1 MSEVDL
7 KTNESELISA
17 RDQVLNDLEAE
28 TSALFAYEDAG
39 QSNTLKVEMVENMGI
54 SDLLLEFNS
63 GRYQY
68 GLSGVKSEGKGLKQ
82 VLIIWQGEGTPILR
96 KSACAHHAK
105 DVTTFMKVQFTYNAR
120 SEDELDID
128 DIISGLDQS
137 SKY

>member
-63 GRYQY
+63 GRYLQGDHLERRESMGLLCNLKMHFRSCLRALIDHKY
-68 GLSGVKSEGKGLKQ
+68 G
-82 VLIIWQGEGTPILR
+82 
-96 KSACAHHAK
+96 
-105 DVTTFMKVQFTYNAR
+105 TFYH
-120 SEDELDID
+120 LH
-128 DIISGLDQS
+128 QS
-137 SKY
+137 S

>member
-63 GRYQY
+63 GRYLQDDHLERRESRGHFIIY
-68 GLSGVKSEGKGLKQ
+68 IKVPESFTLKFN
-82 VLIIWQGEGTPILR
+82 R
-96 KSACAHHAK
+96 RHFC
-105 DVTTFMKVQFTYNAR
+105 
-120 SEDELDID
+120 
-128 DIISGLDQS
+128 
-137 SKY
+137 

>member
-63 GRYQY
+63 GRYLQDDHLERRESR
-68 GLSGVKSEGKGLKQ
+68 GLLCNLKMHFWSCLRA
-82 VLIIWQGEGTPILR
+82 LINHKFGTFCYL
-96 KSACAHHAK
+96 H
-105 DVTTFMKVQFTYNAR
+105 
-120 SEDELDID
+120 
-128 DIISGLDQS
+128 QS
-137 SKY
+137 S